1 MFGIAVFQRVRVQ
14 HELSQSAMQT
24 GDLTFHHGKARAGQ
38 FRTAFKIQ
46 AQRLAQINMVFD
58 FKIKFARRAHFA
70 DFNVFSFVFTDRHT
84 FVRQV
89 RNAQQPSIQFF
100 LNGIQISGSLLQIRF
115 DLGNLIH
122 RSLSLFVFALT
133 FQRTD
138 LFGNTVA

>member
-1 MFGIAVFQRVRVQ
+1 MFGIAVFQRVRIQ

-58 FKIKFARRAHFA
+58 FKVKFARRADFA
-70 DFNVFSFVFTDRHT
+70 DFNVFSFIFTGRNT

-100 LNGIQISGSLLQIRF
+100 LNGIQISGCLLQIHF

-138 LFGNTVA
+138 LFGNTVS